1 MGLVR
6 KFECVCVCVPLM
18 HILYPQKSS
27 SIQLN
32 VQLLDDLDEE
42 DTDEDY

>member
-1 MGLVR
+1 
-6 KFECVCVCVPLM
+6 VCAANAYSVSAKKLF
-18 HILYPQKSS
+18 LK
-27 SIQLN
+27 LN

>member
-27 SIQLN
+27 LN